1 MTGADVI
8 DKILDYTK
16 LNPKSFSERIGLDR
30 PQAIY
35 DIQSGKTKTISP
47 RMADKI
53 ISVFPEIDRVWLLT
67 GEGEILKT
75 AETAPAP
82 TGVGER
88 VKNLLGFKGVTPYV
102 VSMQTGISQATM
114 SRIINNSTAKPSS
127 GTIEVLAKYFG
138 TTPDWILTGRGE
150 MIKDTQETPSNSHR
164 IRYWVDVDATAG
176 GVTLFDDMVSS
187 QYIDLAIPE
196 FRDCTDAV
204 NLYGDSMLPLY
215 KSGQIIILKEWKES
229 FIDYGNVYL
238 VVTKK
243 GNRMVKYLRKGSDA
257 EHVLCVSENKEF
269 DSFEILMDDI
279 LCLYLV
285 KGSIAK
291 NTL

>member
-1 MTGADVI
+1 MTVRERLKAYLKEKNISQADFAIGIGASTGYV
-8 DKILDYTK
+8 
-16 LNPKSFSERIGLDR
+16 N
-30 PQAIY
+30 AIV
-35 DIQSGKTKTISP
+35 KTIGS
-47 RMADKI
+47 DKLAI
-53 ISVFPEIDRVWLLT
+53 IREKFPDLNIGWLLT
-67 GEGEILKT
+67 GEGEMLKEAT
-75 AETAPAP
+75 D
-82 TGVGER
+82 
-88 VKNLLGFKGVTPYV
+88 VTIP
-102 VSMQTGISQATM
+102 
-114 SRIINNSTAKPSS
+114 
-127 GTIEVLAKYFG
+127 
-138 TTPDWILTGRGE
+138 
-150 MIKDTQETPSNSHR
+150 SHR

-176 GVTLFDDMVSS
+176 GVTQFDDMMSS

-257 EHVLCVSENKEF
+257 DHVLCVSENKEF
-269 DSFEILMDDI
+269 DSFEIRMDDI
-279 LCLYLV
+279 LRLYLV
-285 KGSIAK
+285 KGGISK

>member
-1 MTGADVI
+1 MAVRDRLKAYLKEKNISQADFAIGIGASTGYV
-8 DKILDYTK
+8 
-16 LNPKSFSERIGLDR
+16 N
-30 PQAIY
+30 AIV
-35 DIQSGKTKTISP
+35 KTIGS
-47 RMADKI
+47 DKLAI
-53 ISVFPEIDRVWLLT
+53 IREKFPDLNIGWLLT
-67 GEGEILKT
+67 GEGEMLKEAT
-75 AETAPAP
+75 D
-82 TGVGER
+82 
-88 VKNLLGFKGVTPYV
+88 VTIP
-102 VSMQTGISQATM
+102 
-114 SRIINNSTAKPSS
+114 
-127 GTIEVLAKYFG
+127 
-138 TTPDWILTGRGE
+138 
-150 MIKDTQETPSNSHR
+150 SHR

-176 GVTLFDDMVSS
+176 GVTQFDDMMSN

-279 LCLYLV
+279 LRLYLV

>member
-1 MTGADVI
+1 MTGAQII
-8 DKILDYTK
+8 DKLLEFFQ
-16 LNPKSFSERIGLDR
+16 LNAKSFSEKIGLDR

-35 DIQSGKTKTISP
+35 DIQNGKTKGISP

-53 ISVFPEIDRVWLLT
+53 ISAFPEVDKAWLLS
-67 GEGEILKT
+67 GEGEMLKEAT
-75 AETAPAP
+75 D
-82 TGVGER
+82 
-88 VKNLLGFKGVTPYV
+88 VTIP
-102 VSMQTGISQATM
+102 
-114 SRIINNSTAKPSS
+114 
-127 GTIEVLAKYFG
+127 
-138 TTPDWILTGRGE
+138 
-150 MIKDTQETPSNSHR
+150 SHR

-176 GVTLFDDMVSS
+176 GVTQFDDMMSS

-215 KSGQIIILKEWKES
+215 KSGQIIILKEWQES

-279 LCLYLV
+279 LRLYLV

>member
-1 MTGADVI
+1 MAVRDRLKAYLKEKNISQADFAIGIGASTGYV
-8 DKILDYTK
+8 
-16 LNPKSFSERIGLDR
+16 N
-30 PQAIY
+30 AIV
-35 DIQSGKTKTISP
+35 KTIGS
-47 RMADKI
+47 DKLAI
-53 ISVFPEIDRVWLLT
+53 IREKFPDLNIGWLLT
-67 GEGEILKT
+67 GEGEMLKE
-75 AETAPAP
+75 AAD
-82 TGVGER
+82 
-88 VKNLLGFKGVTPYV
+88 VTIP
-102 VSMQTGISQATM
+102 
-114 SRIINNSTAKPSS
+114 
-127 GTIEVLAKYFG
+127 
-138 TTPDWILTGRGE
+138 
-150 MIKDTQETPSNSHR
+150 SHR

-176 GVTLFDDMVSS
+176 GVTQFDDMMSS

-196 FRDCTDAV
+196 FSDCTDAV

-257 EHVLCVSENKEF
+257 DHVLCVSENKEF

-279 LCLYLV
+279 LRLYLV

>member
-1 MTGADVI
+1 MMAGAQII
-8 DKILDYTK
+8 DKLLEFFQ
-16 LNPKSFSERIGLDR
+16 LNAKSFSEKIGLDR

-35 DIQSGKTKTISP
+35 DIQNGKTKCISP

-53 ISVFPEIDRVWLLT
+53 ISAFPEVDKAWLLS
-67 GEGEILKT
+67 GEGEMLKEAT
-75 AETAPAP
+75 D
-82 TGVGER
+82 
-88 VKNLLGFKGVTPYV
+88 VTIP
-102 VSMQTGISQATM
+102 
-114 SRIINNSTAKPSS
+114 
-127 GTIEVLAKYFG
+127 
-138 TTPDWILTGRGE
+138 
-150 MIKDTQETPSNSHR
+150 SHR

-176 GVTLFDDMVSS
+176 GVTQFDDMMSS

-257 EHVLCVSENKEF
+257 DHVLCVSENKEF

-279 LCLYLV
+279 LRLYLV
-285 KGSIAK
+285 KGGISK

>member
-1 MTGADVI
+1 MMAGAQII
-8 DKILDYTK
+8 DKLLEFFQ
-16 LNPKSFSERIGLDR
+16 LNAKSFSEKIGLDR

-35 DIQSGKTKTISP
+35 DIQNGKTKGISP

-53 ISVFPEIDRVWLLT
+53 ISAFPEVDKAWLLS
-67 GEGEILKT
+67 GEGEMLKEAT
-75 AETAPAP
+75 D
-82 TGVGER
+82 
-88 VKNLLGFKGVTPYV
+88 VTRP
-102 VSMQTGISQATM
+102 
-114 SRIINNSTAKPSS
+114 
-127 GTIEVLAKYFG
+127 
-138 TTPDWILTGRGE
+138 
-150 MIKDTQETPSNSHR
+150 SHR

-176 GVTLFDDMVSS
+176 GVTQFDDMMSS

-257 EHVLCVSENKEF
+257 DHVLCVSENKEF

-279 LCLYLV
+279 LRLYLV

>member
-1 MTGADVI
+1 MTGAQII
-8 DKILDYTK
+8 DKLLEFFQ
-16 LNPKSFSERIGLDR
+16 LNAKSFSEKIGLDR

-35 DIQSGKTKTISP
+35 DIQNGKTKGISP

-53 ISVFPEIDRVWLLT
+53 ISAFPEVDKAWLLS
-67 GEGEILKT
+67 GEGEMLKEAT
-75 AETAPAP
+75 D
-82 TGVGER
+82 
-88 VKNLLGFKGVTPYV
+88 VTIP
-102 VSMQTGISQATM
+102 
-114 SRIINNSTAKPSS
+114 
-127 GTIEVLAKYFG
+127 
-138 TTPDWILTGRGE
+138 
-150 MIKDTQETPSNSHR
+150 SHR

-176 GVTLFDDMVSS
+176 GVTQFDDMMSS

-238 VVTKK
+238 VITKK

-257 EHVLCVSENKEF
+257 DHVLCVSENKEF

-279 LCLYLV
+279 LRLYLV
-285 KGSIAK
+285 KGGISK

>member
-1 MTGADVI
+1 
-8 DKILDYTK
+8 
-16 LNPKSFSERIGLDR
+16 
-30 PQAIY
+30 
-35 DIQSGKTKTISP
+35 
-47 RMADKI
+47 MANNKEDI
-53 ISVFPEIDRVWLLT
+53 ISRLKEARMTIALKSGDFARKAGIDPRNYSSIENGKRPIGDRSIRDICSAHGIDLNWLLT
-67 GEGEILKT
+67 GEGEMLKE
-75 AETAPAP
+75 AAD
-82 TGVGER
+82 
-88 VKNLLGFKGVTPYV
+88 VTIP
-102 VSMQTGISQATM
+102 
-114 SRIINNSTAKPSS
+114 
-127 GTIEVLAKYFG
+127 
-138 TTPDWILTGRGE
+138 
-150 MIKDTQETPSNSHR
+150 SHR

-176 GVTLFDDMVSS
+176 GVTQFDDMMSS

-257 EHVLCVSENKEF
+257 DHVLCVSENKEF

-279 LCLYLV
+279 LRLYLV

>member
-1 MTGADVI
+1 MAVRDRLKAYLKEKNISQADFAIGIGASTGYV
-8 DKILDYTK
+8 
-16 LNPKSFSERIGLDR
+16 N
-30 PQAIY
+30 AIV
-35 DIQSGKTKTISP
+35 KTIGS
-47 RMADKI
+47 DKLAI
-53 ISVFPEIDRVWLLT
+53 IREKFPDLNIGWLLT
-67 GEGEILKT
+67 GEGEMLKEAT
-75 AETAPAP
+75 D
-82 TGVGER
+82 
-88 VKNLLGFKGVTPYV
+88 VTIP
-102 VSMQTGISQATM
+102 
-114 SRIINNSTAKPSS
+114 
-127 GTIEVLAKYFG
+127 
-138 TTPDWILTGRGE
+138 
-150 MIKDTQETPSNSHR
+150 SHR

-176 GVTLFDDMVSS
+176 GVTQFDDMMSS

-257 EHVLCVSENKEF
+257 DHVLCVSENKEF

-279 LCLYLV
+279 LRLYLV
-285 KGSIAK
+285 KGGISK